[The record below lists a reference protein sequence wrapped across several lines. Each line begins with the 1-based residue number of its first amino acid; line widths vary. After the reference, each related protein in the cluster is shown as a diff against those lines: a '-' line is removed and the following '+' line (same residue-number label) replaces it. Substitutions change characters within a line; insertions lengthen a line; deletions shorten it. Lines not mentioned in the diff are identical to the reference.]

1 MGRSFQ
7 YRRLWILGIL
17 LALGFGGVA
26 WRLYQLQIARH
37 AELAGKARALTD
49 LRQTIVP
56 WRGDILARDST
67 VLATT
72 VPVWTVYIDLAL
84 CAEQLDVVCEVA
96 AGLLSLEPRVVRGR
110 VLRGLLAT
118 IRKAREAPAG
128 AVRLRRNVSPAEWA
142 AITNAL
148 ARATFGFDVTNLS
161 RANADRLTRL
171 RRGLLFA
178 LDDQQRR
185 YPFAALACHVLGSVS
200 PAEGDFQL
208 RGAGGIE
215 LGLDSVLAGIPGQRI
230 SERDA
235 AGRELPARRGLTQ
248 AAIDGRRVILALDLT
263 LQRIAED
270 ALAEVVNEHSPTNAS
285 ILIVRPQTGEILA
298 WACWPGFECE
308 SPAQSP
314 QEAWLNRPLW
324 AAIEPGSTFKVFTLA
339 IALEEGLITLDQ
351 LVYCENGHLKLGRE
365 VVSDHGLAYG
375 WVPMRTAFAKS
386 LNTAHA
392 KLALAIGRERFYRH
406 LANFGFGQRTGI
418 PLPGESPGWIGA
430 LTNHAAAAVAY
441 AGFGQGIAVT
451 QLQMTMAFCAI
462 VNGGWLLHPLLVA
475 RIEDATGR
483 VAWQARP
490 TPVRQVIR
498 TATSQA
504 MREALRGVVA
514 PGGTSAA
521 AAVADCDA
529 GGKTGTAQKARRDQ
543 RGYSADRFYA
553 SFIGFLPVEQP
564 AIVIAVAVDE
574 PQGAHSGAAVAAPV
588 FRRVAEQAARYLGLA
603 NALPTLLSSATS
615 SGRSLTGG
623 AR

>member
-1 MGRSFQ
+1 MGKSFQ
-7 YRRLWILGIL
+7 YRRLWMLGIIL
-17 LALGFGGVA
+17 VLGLGGIA
-26 WRLYQLQIARH
+26 WRLYQLQIARR

-56 WRGDILARDST
+56 WRGDILARDGT

-72 VPVWTVYIDLAL
+72 VPVWSVYLDLAL
-84 CAEQLDVVCEVA
+84 CAEQLDVACEVA
-96 AGLLSLEPRVVRGR
+96 ARLLSLEPRGVLGR
-110 VLRGLLAT
+110 VLRGLLAAM
-118 IRKAREAPAG
+118 RKAREAPAG
-128 AVRLRRNVSPAEWA
+128 AVRLRQNVSPAEWV

-148 ARATFGFDVTNLS
+148 ARATFGFDVANLS
-161 RANADRLTRL
+161 RATADRLTRL

-185 YPFAALACHVLGSVS
+185 YPFATLACHVLGSVS
-200 PAEGDFQL
+200 PADGDFQL
-208 RGAGGIE
+208 RGASGIE
-215 LGLDSVLAGIPGQRI
+215 LGLDSVLAGVPGRRI

-235 AGRELPARRGLTQ
+235 AGRELPTRRRFTQ
-248 AAIDGRRVILALDLT
+248 AAIDGQRVVLALDLT

-308 SPAQSP
+308 SPARSP

-324 AAIEPGSTFKVFTLA
+324 AAVEPGSTFKVFTLA
-339 IALEEGLITLDQ
+339 SALEEGLVTLDQ
-351 LVYCENGHLKLGRE
+351 LVYCENGRLRLGRA
-365 VVSDHGLAYG
+365 VVSDHGLAFG
-375 WVPMRTAFAKS
+375 WLPMRTAFAKS

-392 KLALAIGRERFYRH
+392 RLALALGPERFYRH
-406 LANFGFGQRTGI
+406 LASFGFGQRTGI
-418 PLPGESPGWIGA
+418 PLPGESPGWLGA
-430 LTNHAAAAVAY
+430 LTNHAAVAVAY
-441 AGFGQGIAVT
+441 AGFGQGIAAT
-451 QLQMTMAFCAI
+451 QLQMTMAFCAV

-490 TPVRQVIR
+490 TAVRQVIS
-498 TATSQA
+498 TATSRS

-514 PGGTSAA
+514 PGGTGAA
-521 AAVADCDA
+521 AAVADGDA
-529 GGKTGTAQKARRDQ
+529 GGKTGTAQKARRGQ

-574 PQGAHSGAAVAAPV
+574 PQGAHSGAAAAAPA
-588 FRRVAEQAARYLGLA
+588 FRRVAEQAVRYLGLA
-603 NALPTLLSSATS
+603 NTPPALLSSATS
-615 SGRSLTGG
+615 PGRSLTGG